1 MQYEN
6 FKSVPN
12 KKSWVN
18 LAHLYLTFSLF
29 IKYKSGTH
37 NDLFASRPNQYN
49 GVLLQ
54 SSPLEIWNP
63 HFHKMPLS
71 TMTHMSILRLIAIYT
86 TSSSPYS
93 CTSFIKYE
101 TWSLL
106 ERCKIK
112 VKVNYLAHLRFRN
125 SRNQRSSEILKNH
138 RVLETKN
145 FKCID
150 A

>member
-1 MQYEN
+1 MRYET

-71 TMTHMSILRLIAIYT
+71 TMTHMSILRLIAFYN
-86 TSSSPYS
+86 TSSSAS
-93 CTSFIKYE
+93 NCNWFIQYE
-101 TWSLL
+101 FWFLL
-106 ERCKIK
+106 ERSLSYQGQGQQEFTIKI
-112 VKVNYLAHLRFRN
+112 
-125 SRNQRSSEILKNH
+125 
-138 RVLETKN
+138 VLELELKQ
-145 FKCID
+145 
-150 A
+150 AGW

>member
-71 TMTHMSILRLIAIYT
+71 TMTHMSILRLIAFYN
-86 TSSSPYS
+86 TSSSASS
-93 CTSFIKYE
+93 CNWFIKYE
-101 TWSLL
+101 FWFLL
-106 ERCKIK
+106 ERSLSYQGQGQQEFTIK
-112 VKVNYLAHLRFRN
+112 SYSISN
-125 SRNQRSSEILKNH
+125 
-138 RVLETKN
+138 
-145 FKCID
+145 
-150 A
+150 